1 MPMRASPARPSRRR
15 QTCLYNL
22 PMSLSDL
29 SGYLSDF
36 EPPPTAGLLD
46 ANGWLR
52 EPAVCLAS
60 VSLRLLAA
68 GGRRPEGI
76 DAALQRLMA
85 TQPWPTFSVELSSGT
100 SLHVVW
106 RNYEGESGVDLLL
119 AAGDGVHSLSSFE
132 GHSSWPGLSWAECS
146 QIASRVSTLTPAE
159 ALIVLFP
166 FVGGELGPTGVEVL
180 TGALSRQGVSPD
192 RSFIEQLISAADA
205 RDQFAQPGPAW
216 ADRDGA
222 TTFLGRNSSRGP
234 ASPADFRRLVDRCL
248 SGKTP

>member
-1 MPMRASPARPSRRR
+1 
-15 QTCLYNL
+15 
-22 PMSLSDL
+22 MSLSDL

-36 EPPPTAGLLD
+36 EPPSTAGLLD
-46 ANGWLR
+46 ANAWLS

-60 VSLRLLAA
+60 VSLQLLTT
-68 GGRRPEGI
+68 GRRRPDGI

-85 TQPWPTFSVELSSGT
+85 TQPWPTFSVELSGGT
-100 SLHVVW
+100 SLHIVW

-119 AAGDGVHSLSSFE
+119 ASGDGVHSLSSFE
-132 GHSSWPGLSWAECS
+132 GHFSWPGLSWDECRE
-146 QIASRVSTLTPAE
+146 IASHVSNLTPAE

-166 FVGGELGPTGVEVL
+166 FVGGELGPTAVEVL
-180 TGALSRQGVSPD
+180 TCALARVGVSPD

-205 RDQFAQPGPAW
+205 RDQLAQPGPAW

-234 ASPADFRRLVDRCL
+234 AAPADFRRLVDRCL